1 MRGGRLLT
9 HLSLVVAVAGCAGPQ
24 GFDRQAM
31 RELFHHDPDIV
42 TERDITST
50 LELKAGATAPFR
62 LGLFFVR
69 KPVPTRGMI
78 RRVDWFTADK
88 EALLRRL
95 APLRDERVLADVF
108 ILTDS
113 TVQGVRLRDI
123 RLAGARYGADVVLI
137 VDGVAA
143 VDRYNNGY
151 ASLYP
156 TLIGAY
162 FAPGTESEA
171 LFMIEGSLW
180 DVRSEFLYGAQVVE
194 ALSKTTGPAALV
206 EDRTVIEQAKAAA
219 IEDFGRK
226 IEEKLRLVKEDLARA
241 RQGSR

>member
-1 MRGGRLLT
+1 
-9 HLSLVVAVAGCAGPQ
+9 
-24 GFDRQAM
+24 
-31 RELFHHDPDIV
+31 
-42 TERDITST
+42 
-50 LELKAGATAPFR
+50 
-62 LGLFFVR
+62 
-69 KPVPTRGMI
+69 MI

-226 IEEKLRLVKEDLARA
+226 IEEKLRLLKEDLV